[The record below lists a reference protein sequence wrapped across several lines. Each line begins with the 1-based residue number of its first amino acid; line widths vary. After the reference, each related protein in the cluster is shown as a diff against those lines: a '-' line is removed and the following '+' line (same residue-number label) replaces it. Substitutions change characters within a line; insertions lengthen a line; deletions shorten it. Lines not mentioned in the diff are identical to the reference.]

1 MIKHARLEARVTPE
15 THSLLKRAAEIQ
27 GQTVSDF
34 VVAAAREAAM
44 QAIEREEIIQLSA
57 EGQRRFAA
65 ALIDPPSLAP
75 ALERAIAGHADL
87 VGPLE

>member
-1 MIKHARLEARVTPE
+1 
-15 THSLLKRAAEIQ
+15 
-27 GQTVSDF
+27 
-34 VVAAAREAAM
+34 M

-65 ALIDPPSLAP
+65 ALIDPPPLAP
-75 ALERAIAGHADL
+75 ALERAIARHADL